1 MADPTYFGVPGQGP
15 KVTLIDANLG
25 QGESNFF
32 DTYGYRNAVIWR
44 WAPSDASVTEVH
56 HIWGTGSPQGGD
68 PAIYSSSPVGSL
80 YYDWATGDIYT
91 KDAAGDNWGK
101 VTVVS

>member
-44 WAPSDASVTEVH
+44 WAPSDASVTEAH
-56 HIWGTGSPQGGD
+56 HIWGTGSPNTDATYDG
-68 PAIYSSSPVGSL
+68 APVGS
-80 YYDWATGDIYT
+80 IYT
-91 KDAAGDNWGK
+91 DYVTGYVYSRVDADPQW
-101 VTVVS
+101 VVFA